1 MRMRIRFPELL
12 KERGLTAYAVAR
24 DSGGRISLST
34 IYRLKERD
42 GRLDTFAADMLEAL
56 CDVFDV
62 TPGDL
67 LERDDNGAVPSQA
80 TGKRATPKRRGRG

>member
-1 MRMRIRFPELL
+1 MRIRINELL
-12 KERGLTAYAVAR
+12 EARGLTAYAVAR
-24 DSGGRISLST
+24 ASGDRISLST

-62 TPGDL
+62 TPGEL
-67 LERDDNGAVPSQA
+67 LERDDNGALPPRSA
-80 TGKRATPKRRGRG
+80 TKRGAAKRGRKAA